1 MHGYILA
8 FFIISWH
15 TIHFKSCKKIILQP
29 HKYSCVSHAC
39 ANWYNSVLCLLGGE
53 LHASRQW
60 EEPRGAGEGAEL
72 WHNQPGEGEDLGRH
86 LQECSLFAPTKS
98 FWHGPGYDKH
108 YAIFRC
114 RYPLKLLRLH
124 LPWSG
129 DLVCESMTFAVLEW
143 WVKWRWLV
151 VVTSI
156 LAFDSHSSS
165 HPVIC
170 NLTDRVL
177 GNNCD
182 RSFRNKVHKFPFT
195 WQFTWI

>member
-1 MHGYILA
+1 MHGCILA
-8 FFIISWH
+8 FFIIGWH

-29 HKYSCVSHAC
+29 HKDNINKIQEVVILNLSILNYNDSCVSHAC
-39 ANWYNSVLCLLGGE
+39 ANWNNSVLCHVGGE

-86 LQECSLFAPTKS
+86 LQECSLFAQTKS
-98 FWHGPGYDKH
+98 FWHGPGYDKR
-108 YAIFRC
+108 YAILRC
-114 RYPLKLLRLH
+114 LYPLKLLRLH

-151 VVTSI
+151 VVT
-156 LAFDSHSSS
+156 
-165 HPVIC
+165 
-170 NLTDRVL
+170 
-177 GNNCD
+177 
-182 RSFRNKVHKFPFT
+182 
-195 WQFTWI
+195 